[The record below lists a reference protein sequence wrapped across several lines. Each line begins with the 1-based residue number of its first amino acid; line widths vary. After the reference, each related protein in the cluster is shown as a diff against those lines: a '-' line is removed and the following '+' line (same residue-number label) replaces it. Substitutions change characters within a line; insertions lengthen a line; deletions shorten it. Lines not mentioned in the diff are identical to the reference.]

1 MEKMKSSLQAKVILQ
16 FFGVFLAITAI
27 HFLVQYFVIVPSFVK
42 VERQQ
47 GLINLER
54 ITNAIDSELASLK
67 MISWD
72 YASWTDTYNFVQDQ
86 NQSYVDNNLTDETIE
101 NFGIQLLV
109 ILNEKN
115 EFVWGKTFDSTYE
128 NEIVLKDFDYE
139 IFPQDHPILQFEGS
153 TDPQKIGRT
162 GIMSTEYG
170 PLLFASSPIL
180 RTDSSGPSR
189 GTLVMAKFLSADFV
203 ENLNSQL
210 ELPIKLILPAD
221 EKFSPMV
228 ANIDKNGGTYIETF
242 TNNLSLYDAYLDVN
256 SKPAF
261 IIETEYPREIS
272 QSGYA
277 TVRFSLAMIV
287 LSSLAF
293 LSLQFFL
300 LRKSVLTPI
309 ATLTN
314 FTKAIGKNKEF
325 NQRIPIQRPD
335 EIGALVEGMNYMI
348 GTIEKQT
355 NLLVEMNT
363 KLEVTSR
370 TDGLTSIPNR
380 RMFDEVFGKF
390 WNMHIREK
398 QYLGLIIADI
408 DFFKLFNDTYGHQKG
423 DECLTLI
430 ALTIQKEITRS
441 GDLIA
446 RYGGE
451 EFVVLL
457 PNTDLE
463 GTQLVAEKLRKAV
476 EKLEIPHISSAVNDF
491 VTISL
496 GMGAIIPASTMSP
509 EEFFDNVDKA
519 LYQSKENGRNQVA
532 IYQG

>member
-1 MEKMKSSLQAKVILQ
+1 M
-16 FFGVFLAITAI
+16 
-27 HFLVQYFVIVPSFVK
+27 
-42 VERQQ
+42 
-47 GLINLER
+47 
-54 ITNAIDSELASLK
+54 
-67 MISWD
+67 
-72 YASWTDTYNFVQDQ
+72 
-86 NQSYVDNNLTDETIE
+86 
-101 NFGIQLLV
+101 
-109 ILNEKN
+109 
-115 EFVWGKTFDSTYE
+115 
-128 NEIVLKDFDYE
+128 
-139 IFPQDHPILQFEGS
+139 
-153 TDPQKIGRT
+153 
-162 GIMSTEYG
+162 
-170 PLLFASSPIL
+170 
-180 RTDSSGPSR
+180 
-189 GTLVMAKFLSADFV
+189 
-203 ENLNSQL
+203 
-210 ELPIKLILPAD
+210 
-221 EKFSPMV
+221 
-228 ANIDKNGGTYIETF
+228 
-242 TNNLSLYDAYLDVN
+242 
-256 SKPAF
+256 
-261 IIETEYPREIS
+261 
-272 QSGYA
+272 
-277 TVRFSLAMIV
+277 
-287 LSSLAF
+287 
-293 LSLQFFL
+293 
-300 LRKSVLTPI
+300 TPI

>member
-54 ITNAIDSELASLK
+54 ITNAIDLELASLK

-293 LSLQFFL
+293 LSLQFFF
-300 LRKSVLTPI
+300 
-309 ATLTN
+309 A
-314 FTKAIGKNKEF
+314 AQIG
-325 NQRIPIQRPD
+325 
-335 EIGALVEGMNYMI
+335 
-348 GTIEKQT
+348 
-355 NLLVEMNT
+355 
-363 KLEVTSR
+363 
-370 TDGLTSIPNR
+370 
-380 RMFDEVFGKF
+380 FDPYRHADKF
-390 WNMHIREK
+390 YESDR
-398 QYLGLIIADI
+398 
-408 DFFKLFNDTYGHQKG
+408 
-423 DECLTLI
+423 
-430 ALTIQKEITRS
+430 
-441 GDLIA
+441 
-446 RYGGE
+446 
-451 EFVVLL
+451 
-457 PNTDLE
+457 
-463 GTQLVAEKLRKAV
+463 
-476 EKLEIPHISSAVNDF
+476 
-491 VTISL
+491 
-496 GMGAIIPASTMSP
+496 
-509 EEFFDNVDKA
+509 
-519 LYQSKENGRNQVA
+519 
-532 IYQG
+532 